1 MSIRVR
7 TGLAAAGSVALI
19 LLAASPAAADSV
31 RITGGSDDFT
41 PPYASV
47 RITGDAV
54 DNRDYSVRITGAD
67 DREYLVRVVELK
79 DDLDSN
85 RDFSV
90 APADREW

>member
-19 LLAASPAAADSV
+19 LLVASPAAADSV
-31 RITGGSDDFT
+31 RITGGADGFT

-47 RITGDAV
+47 RITGDDV

-79 DDLDSN
+79 DDLDN

-90 APADREW
+90 APANREW